1 MHYKEPDVDL
11 RKLRALHYD
20 QEPNQI
26 PQLLLDVKSGL
37 LKDRTSLRAKNISLT
52 VMQSQDGSL
61 HVQYGKTEDGKFL
74 KGKMPST
81 YGGAPMTLAQDFP
94 RQALCWHRGRLR
106 ADGDNV
112 LSRQDSYM

>member
-37 LKDRTSLRAKNISLT
+37 LKDRTSLRAKIISLT
-52 VMQSQDGSL
+52 VMQS
-61 HVQYGKTEDGKFL
+61 
-74 KGKMPST
+74 
-81 YGGAPMTLAQDFP
+81 
-94 RQALCWHRGRLR
+94 
-106 ADGDNV
+106 
-112 LSRQDSYM
+112 